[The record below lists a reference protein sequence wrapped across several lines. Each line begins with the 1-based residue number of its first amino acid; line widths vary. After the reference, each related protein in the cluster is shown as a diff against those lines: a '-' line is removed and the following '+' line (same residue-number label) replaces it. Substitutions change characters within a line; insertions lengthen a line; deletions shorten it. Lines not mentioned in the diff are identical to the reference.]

1 MIKNKAMN
9 TMLMKDALENYSD
22 LTEREMEVM
31 KYVWEGYFN
40 NEIAKVLNI
49 SVKTV
54 EAHRNHIMVKYNT
67 NNMIQM
73 IRIGLAKGIIK
84 VKE

>member
-9 TMLMKDALENYSD
+9 AMLTKAALENYMD

-54 EAHRNHIMVKYNT
+54 EVHRNHIMGKYNT
-67 NNMIQM
+67 KNTIQM